1 MNKRGRAA
9 EEHEARAQPDRRATE
24 SGAPWV
30 SLDVHLR
37 DLSAACEKVQ
47 HETGTAAGKSP

>member
-9 EEHEARAQPDRRATE
+9 EEHEARAQPDRRAKE